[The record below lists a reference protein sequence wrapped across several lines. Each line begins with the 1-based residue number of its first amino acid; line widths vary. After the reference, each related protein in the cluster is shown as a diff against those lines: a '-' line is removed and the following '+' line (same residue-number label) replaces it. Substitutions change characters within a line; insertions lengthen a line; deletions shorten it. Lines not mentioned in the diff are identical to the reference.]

1 VAQRGQAS
9 GMGHTHG
16 VRFSGN
22 ADFDFEI
29 RTTIGQAFS
38 GAADIGEVL
47 AAVQGVG
54 EKDYEG
60 WFRAWLDLGDRIAA
74 QAEASAE
81 RGHAVSAASGYL
93 RAASY
98 YATAVNAVAS
108 LPSEDELLPTFRKH
122 RQAWDRWVDLVDL
135 GIERVAIPYE
145 DTTMPGYLFRATG
158 GGAGTH
164 EGPRPVLV
172 VVNGSDGA
180 LTSLWSSA
188 VSGAVRR
195 GYDALVFDGPGQQ
208 SMLFE
213 HGVPFRPD
221 WEAVLTPVVDFVL
234 ARPDVDADRLALYG
248 ISQAGYWVPRALA
261 FEHRFAAAVA
271 DPGVV
276 DVSTSWTEHLPG
288 NMKKL
293 LDEGEDEKFDRDMAM
308 GMKFSHELASTW
320 RFRARPYGTTGY
332 AETMRA
338 VLQYTVQEVAGRIAT
353 PLLITDPEHEQFWPG
368 QSERLAA
375 LTPSVSTLARFTA
388 AEGADFHVQPLARA
402 LTEQRMFDWLDERL
416 GR

>member
-1 VAQRGQAS
+1 MA
-9 GMGHTHG
+9 HTHEF
-16 VRFSGN
+16 RFSGN
-22 ADFDFEI
+22 DDFDFEI
-29 RTTIGQAFS
+29 RTTIGQSFS

-54 EKDYEG
+54 DKDYDD

-74 QAEASAE
+74 LADASAQA
-81 RGHAVSAASGYL
+81 GHSVSAASAYL

-108 LPSEDELLPTFRKH
+108 LASEGELLPTFRKH
-122 RQAWDRWVDLVDL
+122 REAWDRWVDTVDL
-135 GIERVAIPYE
+135 DIARVAIPYQ
-145 DTTMPGYLFRATG
+145 DTTMPGYLFRAP
-158 GGAGTH
+158 GAAAS
-164 EGPRPVLV
+164 RPVLV
-172 VVNGSDGA
+172 VANGSDGA

-188 VSGAVRR
+188 VSGALRR

-213 HGVPFRPD
+213 RGVPFRPD
-221 WEAVLTPVVDFVL
+221 WEAVLTPVLDFVL
-234 ARPDVDADRLALYG
+234 AQPGVDADRVALYG

-261 FEHRFAAAVA
+261 FEHRFAAAIA

-276 DVSTSWTEHLPG
+276 DVSTSWTDHLPG
-288 NMKKL
+288 NMRKL
-293 LDEGEDEKFDRDMAM
+293 LDDGDDAKFDRDMEL
-308 GMKFSHELASTW
+308 GMKFSHELANTW

-332 AETMRA
+332 AETLRA
-338 VLQYTVQEVAGRIAT
+338 VLQYSVEHVAAQIAT

-375 LTPSVSTLARFTA
+375 LTPSVSTLVRFTA

>member
-1 VAQRGQAS
+1 MAR
-9 GMGHTHG
+9 THEFT
-16 VRFSGN
+16 FSGDP
-22 ADFDFEI
+22 DFDFEI

-47 AAVQGVG
+47 AAVQGIRA
-54 EKDYEG
+54 KDHEG
-60 WFRAWLDLGDRIAA
+60 WFAAWRGLGDRIAA
-74 QAEASAE
+74 EADAAAAA
-81 RGHAVSAASGYL
+81 GHTVSAASAYL

-108 LPSEDELLPTFRKH
+108 LPSDEDLLPTFRSH
-122 RQAWDRWVDLVDL
+122 RAAWDRWVDLVDL
-135 GIERVAIPYE
+135 DIDRVDIPYDE
-145 DTTMPGYLFRATG
+145 TTMPGYWFRSGLAG
-158 GGAGTH
+158 G
-164 EGPRPVLV
+164 GPRPVLV

-180 LTSLWSSA
+180 LTGLWSSA
-188 VSGAVRR
+188 VSGALRR

-208 SMLFE
+208 SLLFE
-213 HGVPFRPD
+213 HGIPFRPY
-221 WEAVLTPVVDFVL
+221 WEAVLTPVLEFVL
-234 ARPDVDADRLALYG
+234 AREGVDAERVALYG
-248 ISQAGYWVPRALA
+248 ISQGGNWVPRALA

-276 DVSTSWTEHLPG
+276 DVSTSWTEHLPA
-288 NMKKL
+288 NMRAL
-293 LDEGEDEKFDRDMAM
+293 LKDGEDAKFDRDMEL
-308 GMKFSHELASTW
+308 GMKFSPDLAHTW

-338 VLQYTVQEVAGRIAT
+338 VLQYTVEDVASRITT

-375 LTPSVSTLARFTA
+375 LAPGVSMLVSFTA

>member
-1 VAQRGQAS
+1 MAR
-9 GMGHTHG
+9 THEF
-16 VRFSGN
+16 RFSGN
-22 ADFDFEI
+22 PDFDFEI

-47 AAVQGVG
+47 AAVHEVG
-54 EKDYEG
+54 EKDHDG
-60 WFRAWLDLGDRIAA
+60 WFRAWLDLGDRVAA
-74 QAEASAE
+74 QGESSAAA
-81 RGHAVSAASGYL
+81 GHDLSAASAFL

-108 LPSEDELLPTFRKH
+108 LPTDDELLPAFRKH
-122 RQAWDRWVDLVDL
+122 RAAWDRWVDLSEL
-135 GIERVAIPYE
+135 AIERVDIPYQ
-145 DTTMPGYLFRATG
+145 DTTMPGYLFRASRDT
-158 GGAGTH
+158 ADEPH
-164 EGPRPVLV
+164 PVLV
-172 VVNGSDGA
+172 VANGSDGA
-180 LTSLWSSA
+180 LTGLWSSA
-188 VSGAVRR
+188 VSGALRR

-208 SMLFE
+208 STLFE
-213 HGVPFRPD
+213 RNIPFRHD
-221 WEAVLTPVVDFVL
+221 WEAVLTPVLDFVR
-234 ARPDVDADRLALYG
+234 AQPATDGDRIALYG

-261 FEHRFAAAVA
+261 FEHRFAAAIA

-288 NMKKL
+288 NMRKL
-293 LDEGEDEKFDRDMAM
+293 LDEGQDEKFDRDMEL
-308 GMKFSHELASTW
+308 GMKFSHELATTW

-338 VLQYTVQEVAGRIAT
+338 VLQYTVEDVAAQITT

-375 LTPSVSTLARFTA
+375 LTPTVSTLVPFTE
-388 AEGADFHVQPLARA
+388 AEGADFHVQPLGRA
-402 LTEQRMFDWLDERL
+402 LTEQRMFDWLDEKL

>member
-1 VAQRGQAS
+1 MVRRREF
-9 GMGHTHG
+9 
-16 VRFSGN
+16 RFSGN
-22 ADFDFEI
+22 DDFDFEI

-47 AAVQGVG
+47 AAVEGIG
-54 EKDYEG
+54 GKDHDG
-60 WFRAWLDLGDRIAA
+60 WFRAWLQLGDRLVS
-74 QAEASAE
+74 QGEASAAA
-81 RGHAVSAASGYL
+81 GHAVSAASAFL
-93 RAASY
+93 RAASSY
-98 YATAVNAVAS
+98 GTAVNAVAS
-108 LPSEDELLPTFRKH
+108 LESDDQLLPTFRKH
-122 RQAWDRWVDLVDL
+122 RAAWDRWVDLVDL
-135 GIERVAIPYE
+135 DIARVDIPYE
-145 DTTMPGYLFRATG
+145 DTTMPGYLFRAP
-158 GGAGTH
+158 GGAAS
-164 EGPRPVLV
+164 RPVLV
-172 VVNGSDGA
+172 VANGSDGP

-188 VSGAVRR
+188 VSGALRR

-213 HGVPFRPD
+213 RGVPFRPD
-221 WEAVLTPVVDFVL
+221 WEAVLTPVLDFVL
-234 ARPDVDADRLALYG
+234 GQPGVDADRIAVYG

-261 FEHRFAAAVA
+261 FEHRFAAAIV

-288 NMKKL
+288 SMRRL
-293 LDEGEDEKFDRDMAM
+293 LDEGQDEKFDRDMAT
-308 GMKFSHELASTW
+308 GMRFSRELSYTW

-332 AETMRA
+332 ADTMRA
-338 VLQYTVQEVAGRIAT
+338 VLQYTVEDVAGRIAT

-375 LTPSVSTLARFTA
+375 LTPGVSTLVRFTE

-416 GR
+416 AR

>member
-1 VAQRGQAS
+1 MA
-9 GMGHTHG
+9 HTHEF
-16 VRFSGN
+16 RFSGN
-22 ADFDFEI
+22 DDFDFEI

-54 EKDYEG
+54 DNDYDG
-60 WFRAWLDLGDRIAA
+60 WFRAWLGLGDRIAA
-74 QAEASAE
+74 QADASA
-81 RGHAVSAASGYL
+81 RAGHSVSAASAYL

-108 LPSEDELLPTFRKH
+108 LASEDELLPTFRKH
-122 RQAWDRWVDLVDL
+122 RAAWDAWVDAVDL
-135 GIERVAIPYE
+135 DIASVAIPYQ
-145 DTTMPGYLFRATG
+145 DTMLPGYLFRSPGVA
-158 GGAGTH
+158 A
-164 EGPRPVLV
+164 EAASRPLLV

-188 VSGAVRR
+188 VSGALRR

-213 HGVPFRPD
+213 RGVPFRPD
-221 WEAVLTPVVDFVL
+221 WEAVLTPVLDFAL
-234 ARPDVDADRLALYG
+234 AQPRVDADRVALYG

-276 DVSTSWTEHLPG
+276 DVSTSWTDHLPG
-288 NMKKL
+288 NMRKL
-293 LDEGEDEKFDRDMAM
+293 LDEGDDAKFDRDMEL
-308 GMKFSHELASTW
+308 GMKFSHELANTW

-332 AETMRA
+332 AETLRA
-338 VLQYTVQEVAGRIAT
+338 VLQYSVEQVAGRITT

-375 LTPSVSTLARFTA
+375 LTPSVSTLVRFTE

>member
-1 VAQRGQAS
+1 MAR
-9 GMGHTHG
+9 THEFT
-16 VRFSGN
+16 FSGDP
-22 ADFDFEI
+22 DFDFEI

-47 AAVQGVG
+47 AAVTSVG
-54 EKDYEG
+54 GKDHEG
-60 WFRAWLDLGDRIAA
+60 WFRAWLDLGDRVAA
-74 QAEASAE
+74 QADASAAA
-81 RGHAVSAASGYL
+81 GHRVSAASAYL

-98 YATAVNAVAS
+98 YGTAVNAVAA

-122 RQAWDRWVDLVDL
+122 RAAWDRWVDAGDL
-135 GIERVAIPYE
+135 DIERVDIPYG
-145 DTTMPGYLFRATG
+145 DTTMPGYLFRSPAAPLRDG
-158 GGAGTH
+158 H
-164 EGPRPVLV
+164 PLLV
-172 VVNGSDGA
+172 VANGSDGP

-188 VSGAVRR
+188 VSGALRR

-213 HGVPFRPD
+213 RGIPFRPD
-221 WEAVLTPVVDFVL
+221 WEAVLTPVLDFVL
-234 ARPDVDADRLALYG
+234 AQRGVDADRVALYG

-261 FEHRFAAAVA
+261 FEHRFAAAIA

-276 DVSTSWTEHLPG
+276 DVSTSWTDHLPG
-288 NMKKL
+288 NLKKL
-293 LDEGEDEKFDRDMAM
+293 LADGEDEKFDRDMAM
-308 GMKFSHELASTW
+308 GAKFSHELAYTW

-338 VLQYTVQEVAGRIAT
+338 VMQYTVEDVAAQITT

-375 LTPSVSTLARFTA
+375 LTPGVSTLVRFTE

-402 LTEQRMFDWLDERL
+402 LTEQRLFDWLDERL
-416 GR
+416 SR

>member
-1 VAQRGQAS
+1 MAR
-9 GMGHTHG
+9 THEFS
-16 VRFSGN
+16 FSGN
-22 ADFDFEI
+22 PDFDFEI
-29 RTTIGQAFS
+29 RTTIGQAYS
-38 GAADIGEVL
+38 GAADVGEVI
-47 AAVQGVG
+47 AAVHGVG
-54 EKDYEG
+54 DKDHEG
-60 WFRAWLDLGDRIAA
+60 WFRAWLALGDRIAA
-74 QAEASAE
+74 EGEASAAA
-81 RGHAVSAASGYL
+81 GHAVSAASAFL

-98 YATAVNAVAS
+98 YGTAVNAVAS
-108 LPSEDELLPTFRKH
+108 LESDDELLPTFRKH
-122 RQAWDRWVDLVDL
+122 RAAWDRWVELTDVD
-135 GIERVAIPYE
+135 VAPVRIPYE
-145 DTTMPGYLFRATG
+145 DTAMPGYLFRAPVAAAA
-158 GGAGTH
+158 AG
-164 EGPRPVLV
+164 EASRPLLV
-172 VVNGSDGA
+172 AVNGSDGP
-180 LTSLWSSA
+180 LTSLWACA
-188 VSGAVRR
+188 VSGALRR

-213 HGVPFRPD
+213 RSVPFRPD
-221 WEAVLTPVVDFVL
+221 WEAVLTPVLDFVRAL
-234 ARPDVDADRLALYG
+234 PGVDADRVAVYG

-261 FEHRFAAAVA
+261 FEHRFAAAIV

-276 DVSTSWTEHLPG
+276 DVSTSWTTHLPA

-308 GMKFSHELASTW
+308 GAKFSHELAYTW

-338 VLQYTVQEVAGRIAT
+338 VLQYTVKDVAAQITT

-368 QSERLAA
+368 QSEELAA
-375 LTPSVSTLARFTA
+375 LTPEVSTLLRFTE

>member
-1 VAQRGQAS
+1 
-9 GMGHTHG
+9 M
-16 VRFSGN
+16 
-22 ADFDFEI
+22 
-29 RTTIGQAFS
+29 
-38 GAADIGEVL
+38 
-47 AAVQGVG
+47 
-54 EKDYEG
+54 
-60 WFRAWLDLGDRIAA
+60 
-74 QAEASAE
+74 
-81 RGHAVSAASGYL
+81 
-93 RAASY
+93 
-98 YATAVNAVAS
+98 NAVAS
-108 LPSEDELLPTFRKH
+108 LGSEDELLPTLRKH
-122 RQAWDRWVDLVDL
+122 REAWDRWVDTVDL
-135 GIERVAIPYE
+135 DIARLAIPYQ
-145 DTTMPGYLFRATG
+145 DTTLPGYLFRAP
-158 GGAGTH
+158 GAAAS
-164 EGPRPVLV
+164 RPVLV

-188 VSGAVRR
+188 VSGALRR

-213 HGVPFRPD
+213 RGVPFRPD
-221 WEAVLTPVVDFVL
+221 WEAVLTPVLDFVL
-234 ARPDVDADRLALYG
+234 AQPGVDADRVALYG

-276 DVSTSWTEHLPG
+276 DVSTSWTDHLPG
-288 NMKKL
+288 NMRKL
-293 LDEGEDEKFDRDMAM
+293 LDDGDDAKFDRDMEL
-308 GMKFSHELASTW
+308 GMKFSHELANTW

-332 AETMRA
+332 AETLRA
-338 VLQYTVQEVAGRIAT
+338 VLQYSVEHVAGQIST

-375 LTPSVSTLARFTA
+375 LAPSVSTLVRFTA

>member
-1 VAQRGQAS
+1 MA
-9 GMGHTHG
+9 HTHEF
-16 VRFSGN
+16 RFSGN
-22 ADFDFEI
+22 ADFDFDI

-54 EKDYEG
+54 EKDYAS

-74 QAEASAE
+74 QADASAHA
-81 RGHAVSAASGYL
+81 GHAVSAASAYL

-98 YATAVNAVAS
+98 YASAVNAVAS
-108 LPSEDELLPTFRKH
+108 LESEDELLPTFRKH
-122 RQAWDRWVDLVDL
+122 RAAWDRWVDLVDL
-135 GIERVAIPYE
+135 DIERVGIPYG
-145 DTTMPGYLFRATG
+145 DTAMPGYLFRSPVA
-158 GGAGTH
+158 AADADAAAAV
-164 EGPRPVLV
+164 RPLLV

-188 VSGAVRR
+188 VSGALRR

-221 WEAVLTPVVDFVL
+221 WEAVLTPVLDFVL
-234 ARPDVDADRLALYG
+234 ARPGVDADRVAVYG

-276 DVSTSWTEHLPG
+276 DVSTSWTDHLPG
-288 NMKKL
+288 NMRKL
-293 LDEGEDEKFDRDMAM
+293 LEEGEDEKFDRDMAM
-308 GMKFSHELASTW
+308 GMRFSHELASTW

-332 AETMRA
+332 AETLRA
-338 VLQYTVQEVAGRIAT
+338 VLQYSVEKVAAQITT
-353 PLLITDPEHEQFWPG
+353 PLLITDPEREQFWPG
-368 QSERLAA
+368 QAERLAA
-375 LTPSVSTLARFTA
+375 LTASVSTLVRFTE

>member
-1 VAQRGQAS
+1 MA
-9 GMGHTHG
+9 HTHG
-16 VRFSGN
+16 FRFSGN
-22 ADFDFEI
+22 DDFDFEI

-47 AAVQGVG
+47 AAVHGVG
-54 EKDYEG
+54 EKDHDG
-60 WFRAWLDLGDRIAA
+60 WFRAWLALGERVAA
-74 QAEASAE
+74 QADASAQA
-81 RGHAVSAASGYL
+81 GHTVSAASAYL

-108 LPSEDELLPTFRKH
+108 LSSEDELLPTFRKH
-122 RQAWDRWVDLVDL
+122 RAAWDRWVDTVELD
-135 GIERVAIPYE
+135 IARVGIPYQ
-145 DTTMPGYLFRATG
+145 DTTMPGYLFRAP
-158 GGAGTH
+158 GAAAQAPSRTL
-164 EGPRPVLV
+164 LV
-172 VVNGSDGA
+172 VANGSDGA

-188 VSGAVRR
+188 VSGALRR

-213 HGVPFRPD
+213 RGIPFRPD
-221 WEAVLTPVVDFVL
+221 WEAVLTPVLDFVL
-234 ARPDVDADRLALYG
+234 AQPGVDADRVALYG

-261 FEHRFAAAVA
+261 FEHRFAAAIA

-276 DVSTSWTEHLPG
+276 DVSTSWTDHLPG
-288 NMKKL
+288 NMRKL
-293 LDEGEDEKFDRDMAM
+293 LDEGQDEKFDRDMEF
-308 GMKFSHELASTW
+308 GLKFSHDLANTW

-332 AETMRA
+332 AETLRA
-338 VLQYTVQEVAGRIAT
+338 VLQYTVEDVAGRIDT

-375 LTPSVSTLARFTA
+375 LTPSVSTLVRFTEE
-388 AEGADFHVQPLARA
+388 EGADFHVQPLARA

>member
-1 VAQRGQAS
+1 MAR
-9 GMGHTHG
+9 THEF
-16 VRFSGN
+16 RFSGN

-47 AAVQGVG
+47 AAVEGVG
-54 EKDYEG
+54 EKDHDG
-60 WFRAWLDLGDRIAA
+60 WFRAWLALGDRIVA
-74 QAEASAE
+74 QADASASA
-81 RGHAVSAASGYL
+81 GHAVSAAGAYL

-98 YATAVNAVAS
+98 YATALNAVAS
-108 LPSEDELLPTFRKH
+108 LPTEDELLPTFRKH
-122 RQAWDRWVDLVDL
+122 RAAWDRWVDLVDRD
-135 GIERVAIPYE
+135 IARVEIPYE
-145 DTTMPGYLFRATG
+145 DTTLPGYLFRAPGT
-158 GGAGTH
+158 AGDD
-164 EGPRPVLV
+164 RPLLV

-188 VSGAVRR
+188 VSGALAR
-195 GYDALVFDGPGQQ
+195 GYHALVFDGPGQQ

-213 HGVPFRPD
+213 RNVPFRPD
-221 WEAVLTPVVDFVL
+221 WEAVLTPVFDFV
-234 ARPDVDADRLALYG
+234 RTQDGVDADRIALYG

-261 FEHRFAAAVA
+261 FEHRFAAAIA

-276 DVSTSWTEHLPG
+276 DVSTSWTEHLPA
-288 NMKKL
+288 NMRKL
-293 LDEGEDEKFDRDMAM
+293 LDEGQDEKFDRDMQL
-308 GMKFSHELASTW
+308 GMKFSHELAYTW
-320 RFRARPYGTTGY
+320 KFRARPYGTTGY

-338 VLQYTVQEVAGRIAT
+338 VLQYNVTGVAGRITT

-368 QSERLAA
+368 QSEQLAS
-375 LTPSVSTLARFTA
+375 LTPGVSTLVKFTE

>member
-1 VAQRGQAS
+1 MAR
-9 GMGHTHG
+9 THEF
-16 VRFSGN
+16 RFSGN
-22 ADFDFEI
+22 PDFDFEI

-47 AAVQGVG
+47 AAVEGIG
-54 EKDYEG
+54 EKDHDG
-60 WFRAWLDLGDRIAA
+60 WFRAWLALGDRVAA
-74 QAEASAE
+74 QGEASAQA
-81 RGHAVSAASGYL
+81 GHSASGASAYL

-98 YATAVNAVAS
+98 YASAVNAVAS

-122 RQAWDRWVDLVDL
+122 RAAWDSWVDLVDL
-135 GIERVAIPYE
+135 DIARVDIPYE
-145 DTTMPGYLFRATG
+145 DTTMPGYLFRAPGSAT
-158 GGAGTH
+158 
-164 EGPRPVLV
+164 EKRPALV

-188 VSGAVRR
+188 VSGALRR
-195 GYDALVFDGPGQQ
+195 GYHALVFDGPGQQ

-213 HGVPFRPD
+213 HDLPFRPD
-221 WEAVLTPVVDFVL
+221 WEAVLTPVLDFVL
-234 ARPDVDADRLALYG
+234 GQPGVDPDRVALYG
-248 ISQAGYWVPRALA
+248 ISQGGYWVPRALA
-261 FEHRFAAAVA
+261 FEHRFAAAIA

-276 DVSTSWTEHLPG
+276 DVSTSWTDHLPA
-288 NMKKL
+288 NMRKL
-293 LDEGEDEKFDRDMAM
+293 LDEGEDAKFDRDMEF
-308 GMKFSHELASTW
+308 GMKFSHDLASTW

-332 AETMRA
+332 AETLRA
-338 VLQYTVQEVAGRIAT
+338 VLQYTVEKVAGQIT
-353 PLLITDPEHEQFWPG
+353 TQLLITDPEHEQFWPG

-375 LTPSVSTLARFTA
+375 AAPSVSTLTRFTA

>member
-1 VAQRGQAS
+1 MAHS
-9 GMGHTHG
+9 HEF
-16 VRFSGN
+16 RFSRN

-47 AAVQGVG
+47 AAVQTVG
-54 EKDYEG
+54 DKDYEG
-60 WFRAWLDLGDRIAA
+60 WFSAWLGLGDRVAA
-74 QAEASAE
+74 QADASA
-81 RGHAVSAASGYL
+81 RAGHPVSAASAYL

-108 LPSEDELLPTFRKH
+108 LESEDELLPTFRKH
-122 RQAWDRWVDLVDL
+122 RAAWDRWVDLTDVDVA
-135 GIERVAIPYE
+135 RVSIPYQ
-145 DTTMPGYLFRATG
+145 DTTMPGYLFRAS
-158 GGAGTH
+158 GAAAADAA
-164 EGPRPVLV
+164 RPLLV
-172 VVNGSDGA
+172 VANGSDGA

-188 VSGAVRR
+188 VSGALRR
-195 GYDALVFDGPGQQ
+195 GYHALVFDGPGQQ

-213 HGVPFRPD
+213 RGVPFRPD
-221 WEAVLTPVVDFVL
+221 WEAVLTPVLDFVL
-234 ARPDVDADRLALYG
+234 AQPGVDAERVALYG

-261 FEHRFAAAVA
+261 FEHRFAAAIA

-276 DVSTSWTEHLPG
+276 DVSTSWTDHLPG
-288 NMKKL
+288 SMRKL
-293 LDEGEDEKFDRDMAM
+293 LDAGEDAKFDREMEM
-308 GMKFSHELASTW
+308 GMKFSHELAYTW
-320 RFRARPYGTTGY
+320 RFRARPYGTSGY
-332 AETMRA
+332 AETLRA
-338 VLQYTVQEVAGRIAT
+338 VLQYSVEKVAARITT

-368 QSERLAA
+368 QSQRLAA
-375 LTPSVSTLARFTA
+375 LTPSVSTLVRFTE

>member
-1 VAQRGQAS
+1 MAR
-9 GMGHTHG
+9 THEFT
-16 VRFSGN
+16 FSGDP
-22 ADFDFEI
+22 DFDFEI

-47 AAVQGVG
+47 AAVQGIRA
-54 EKDYEG
+54 KDHEG
-60 WFRAWLDLGDRIAA
+60 WFAAWRGLGDRIAA
-74 QAEASAE
+74 QADAAAAA
-81 RGHAVSAASGYL
+81 GHTVSAASAYL

-108 LPSEDELLPTFRKH
+108 LPSDEDLLPTFRSH
-122 RQAWDRWVDLVDL
+122 RAAWDRWVDLVDL
-135 GIERVAIPYE
+135 DIDRVDIPYDE
-145 DTTMPGYLFRATG
+145 TTMPGYWFRSGLAG
-158 GGAGTH
+158 G
-164 EGPRPVLV
+164 GPRPALV

-180 LTSLWSSA
+180 LTGLWSSA
-188 VSGAVRR
+188 VSGALRR

-208 SMLFE
+208 SLLFE
-213 HGVPFRPD
+213 RGIPFRPD
-221 WEAVLTPVVDFVL
+221 WEAVLTPVLEFVL
-234 ARPDVDADRLALYG
+234 AREGVDAERVALYG
-248 ISQAGYWVPRALA
+248 ISQGGNWVPRALA

-276 DVSTSWTEHLPG
+276 DVSTSWTEHLPT
-288 NMKKL
+288 NMRAL
-293 LDEGEDEKFDRDMAM
+293 LKDGEDAKFDRDMEL
-308 GMKFSHELASTW
+308 GMKFSPDLAHTW
-320 RFRARPYGTTGY
+320 RFRARPYGTAGY

-338 VLQYTVQEVAGRIAT
+338 VLQYTVEDVASRITT

-375 LTPSVSTLARFTA
+375 LTPGVSTLVSFTA